1 MRVAIDCG
9 PAASEK
15 PSGIGRYAQLLMDA
29 FAARPGTEDRFDF
42 LHPASKL
49 ALTGTFPEAA
59 HVRKRPYSRGW
70 LAALYGF
77 GSGADVLLTTQ
88 PFKPE
93 LIGVPVVSTIHD
105 LHLLHGINPD
115 SASKAGRRE
124 AKALRGLVA
133 RSRLLIAISGHV
145 RDDLIAT
152 LGVDPAR
159 IRIVPQ
165 ALDGHFQIDPAAARA
180 TPITGL
186 PSRPYFLLSSENRPS
201 KNFAR
206 MLEAYLRSGMAE
218 SHDLAITGAASGA
231 AAAALQAIAAAGGA
245 AERIHLLG
253 YRPYGELP
261 AIFAQSAGLL
271 FASLDEGFGLPIIE
285 AMAMEVPVLTSRVTS
300 CPETAGGHA
309 VLVDPLSVEEIA
321 AGIHRLPGIGAGS
334 RAAAR
339 QHALRFDAEATASAT
354 LAVLCEAVAQP
365 ASAAS

>member
-15 PSGIGRYAQLLMDA
+15 PSGIGRYAQLLMDG
-29 FAARPGTEDRFDF
+29 FAARATAKDRFDF
-42 LHPASKL
+42 LYPASKL
-49 ALTGTFPEAA
+49 ALTGTFPEAP

-70 LAALYGF
+70 LAPLYGL

-88 PFKPE
+88 PFKPA
-93 LIGVPVVSTIHD
+93 LPGVPVVSTIHD

-124 AKALRGLVA
+124 AKALRALVA
-133 RSRLLIAISGHV
+133 HSRRLIAISRHV

-152 LGVDPAR
+152 LAVDPAR
-159 IRIVPQ
+159 IRVVPQ
-165 ALDGHFQIDPAAARA
+165 ALDRHFQIDPAAARA
-180 TPITGL
+180 ASIAGL

-206 MLEAYLRSGMAE
+206 MLEAYMRSGMAA
-218 SHDLAITGAASGA
+218 SHDLAVTGAASGA
-231 AAAALQAIAAAGGA
+231 AGAALQSIAAAGGV

-253 YRPYGELP
+253 YRPYAELP

-271 FASLDEGFGLPIIE
+271 FASLNEGFGLPIIE
-285 AMAMEVPVLTSRVTS
+285 AMAMEVPVLTSTVTS

-309 VLVDPLSVEEIA
+309 VLVDPMSVEDIA
-321 AGIHRLPGIGAGS
+321 AGIRKLPDVDADR

-339 QHALRFDAEATASAT
+339 RYAAAFTPEATTAAT
-354 LAVLCEAVAQP
+354 LAVLREVLR
-365 ASAAS
+365 